1 MANRKFQDGQ
11 TVIFNEKTP
20 AWYLTQYGVQPGTEA
35 TICGKSY
42 SADYTVQY
50 MKNGKLSSMGVA
62 VGYLSATSPKS
73 TIEKLQD
80 QIIAA
85 QEKIAKTNKFIAE
98 TQAKIAFI
106 EETGSEVFDEN
117 EYKAYQTLTLI
128 ENGSMSKLE
137 KAKAIAALITNK

>member
-1 MANRKFQDGQ
+1 MANRKFEDGQ

-20 AWYLTQYGVQPGTEA
+20 AWYLAQYGVIPGTEA

-42 SADYTVQY
+42 NADYTVQY
-50 MKNGKLSSMGVA
+50 MRNSKMSSMAVA
-62 VGYLSATSPKS
+62 VGYLSATTPKS

-80 QIIAA
+80 QINAA
-85 QEKIAKTNKFIAE
+85 QEKITKTNKFIAE
-98 TQAKIAFI
+98 TQAKIIFI

-128 ENGSMSKLE
+128 ENGSMSKMD
-137 KAKAIAALITNK
+137 KARAIAALITNK